1 MGLQEQIMT
10 DQSNLRACILSG
22 QASHAQAVAHHQAG
36 EMDIGYEAPIHD
48 SYQPRDQEMVI
59 QFDEAEPE
67 FLADLPS
74 AIVLVAVCAV
84 VALAF
89 IAAIT

>member
-36 EMDIGYEAPIHD
+36 EMDIGYEAPIPA
-48 SYQPRDQEMVI
+48 SYLPRDQEMVI
-59 QFDEAEPE
+59 TFSGPEPILPAWAI
-67 FLADLPS
+67 FAGVIVMAILAG
-74 AIVLVAVCAV
+74 LVW
-84 VALAF
+84 VAR
-89 IAAIT
+89 